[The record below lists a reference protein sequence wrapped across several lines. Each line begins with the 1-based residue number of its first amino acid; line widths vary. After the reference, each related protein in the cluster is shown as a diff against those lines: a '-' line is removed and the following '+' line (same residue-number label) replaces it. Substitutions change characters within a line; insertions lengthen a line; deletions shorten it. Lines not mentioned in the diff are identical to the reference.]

1 MRRKN
6 NYKTSE
12 TNPLTVIEKNLN
24 VKQVYDFASKPLK
37 LLHYEEA
44 ESAGGHGRD
53 FPDVLQSGRVLAA
66 PTAPFPVSIYSGL
79 LIQSV
84 GHAEYGSSLSALLG

>member
-1 MRRKN
+1 VRRKN

-44 ESAGGHGRD
+44 ESAEVMAVI
-53 FPDVLQSGRVLAA
+53 FLMCSRVGA
-66 PTAPFPVSIYSGL
+66 S
-79 LIQSV
+79 
-84 GHAEYGSSLSALLG
+84 